1 MSRNYTE
8 QDMAE
13 LRRTLGAHHKRNV
26 EELVAV
32 YTTQIDTLRKGHARK
47 QDLKDA
53 IEAYARACE
62 RVIYVRLGK
71 SGEAVQ
77 ERTARKEALE
87 KLLDEVVPDDN

>member
-1 MSRNYTE
+1 MCACCTWLSAGQPRGFI
-8 QDMAE
+8 
-13 LRRTLGAHHKRNV
+13 LS
-26 EELVAV
+26 
-32 YTTQIDTLRKGHARK
+32 RK
-47 QDLKDA
+47 QELKDA